1 MEELKS
7 KASRFK
13 EHAREY
19 VQTYADLA
27 KVKVTKGA
35 STAVSGIFIGITA
48 FFFAFFFLFFLGF
61 GLGWWLGNVVNNR
74 AAGFFLV
81 AGFFLL
87 LTAVLF
93 ALRKKVIV
101 PMIRNMIIK
110 KVYE

>member
-35 STAVSGIFIGITA
+35 STAVSGIVIGVTA
-48 FFFAFFFLFFLGF
+48 FFFAFFFLFFVGF
-61 GLGWWLGNVVNNR
+61 GLGWWLGNVVDNR
-74 AAGFFLV
+74 AGGFFLV
-81 AGFFLL
+81 AALFLVLTLL
-87 LTAVLF
+87 LF
-93 ALRKKVIV
+93 GLRKKVIV
-101 PMIRNMIIK
+101 PLIRNMIIK

>member
-27 KVKVTKGA
+27 KAKVTKGA
-35 STAVSGIFIGITA
+35 STAVSGIVIGITA
-48 FFFAFFFLFFLGF
+48 FFFAFFFLFFTAF
-61 GLGWWLGNVVNNR
+61 GLGWWLGTALDNH

-81 AGFFLL
+81 AALFLI
-87 LTAVLF
+87 LTVVLF
-93 ALRKKVIV
+93 SLRKKVIV